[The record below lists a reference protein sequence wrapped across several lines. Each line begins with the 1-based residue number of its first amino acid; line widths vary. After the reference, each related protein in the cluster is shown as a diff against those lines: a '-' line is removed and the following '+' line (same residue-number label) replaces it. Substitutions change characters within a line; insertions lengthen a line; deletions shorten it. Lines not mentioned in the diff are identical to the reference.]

1 MKLIQT
7 LSFDCS
13 LCWGKGYVYYGGNE
27 DWNIDPCECNPNSS
41 DAGIFN
47 TPEAD

>member
-13 LCWGKGYVYYGGNE
+13 ACYGKGYLYYGGNE
-27 DWNIDPCECNPNSS
+27 DWNIEPCDCNPNSS
-41 DAGIFN
+41 DLGIFA
-47 TPEAD
+47 TREAD